1 MGSQDTQL
9 HLNIKRAAVFPVGGR
24 GRGPAVHCEVAQ
36 GPSPGLGCFPQ
47 HDRWRDLPSSVRTGL
62 GEEENTP
69 RRPRQMPQGPEWTLG
84 SRDPTHWAGGMVHE
98 KDTAK
103 PGHLRGQGSSKTVQ
117 AGGRL

>member
-1 MGSQDTQL
+1 
-9 HLNIKRAAVFPVGGR
+9 
-24 GRGPAVHCEVAQ
+24 
-36 GPSPGLGCFPQ
+36 
-47 HDRWRDLPSSVRTGL
+47 
-62 GEEENTP
+62 
-69 RRPRQMPQGPEWTLG
+69 MPQGPEWTLG